1 MPLTMTPA
9 IVLPTAAPAVPS
21 RGKGP
26 RPVMNA
32 MLHTTFSAVYRMP
45 RRNGVRASP
54 AARSAPPIMKNSSMP
69 RLPTNMMRRTGRAA
83 ARTAGAAYTRPSN
96 EVPQHAEHGHH
107 ERDEDDEDLNRDA
120 DRGVAGVPHEAA
132 HQRVIHDPLQPTDEV
147 LEGGGPRDQPD
158 GAGDRPLD
166 DGAVEGPGCT
176 HRTTHLVPTP
186 GVEAPRPRAG
196 G

>member
-54 AARSAPPIMKNSSMP
+54 AARGARGVHQAEQRGRQDPAERREHAAPERHRREKRLVDRAVDHLGVVPP
-69 RLPTNMMRRTGRAA
+69 RE
-83 ARTAGAAYTRPSN
+83 AGDEDTHP
-96 EVPQHAEHGHH
+96 AEHGHH
-107 ERDEDDEDLNRDA
+107 ERDDDDEDLNRDA
-120 DRGVAGVPHEAA
+120 DRRVAGV
-132 HQRVIHDPLQPTDEV
+132 
-147 LEGGGPRDQPD
+147 
-158 GAGDRPLD
+158 
-166 DGAVEGPGCT
+166 
-176 HRTTHLVPTP
+176 
-186 GVEAPRPRAG
+186 
-196 G
+196 